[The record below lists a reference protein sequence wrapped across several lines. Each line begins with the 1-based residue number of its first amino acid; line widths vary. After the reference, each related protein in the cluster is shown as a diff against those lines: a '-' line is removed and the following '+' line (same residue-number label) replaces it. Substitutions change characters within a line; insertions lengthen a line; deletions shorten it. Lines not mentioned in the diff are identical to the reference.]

1 MCPSS
6 ELKRWSSVSW
16 SASVLLVVVWL
27 SLCSGIVRS
36 EFSFELTHRF
46 SEKARRELRE
56 RHGDKFVDWP
66 AQGTT
71 EFVQLMCYRDIVR
84 HKGRL
89 LAAGSNLLAAV
100 DGNTTYF
107 NSNDG

>member
-16 SASVLLVVVWL
+16 SASVVLVVWL

-36 EFSFELTHRF
+36 EFSFEVTHRF
-46 SEKARRELRE
+46 SEKARSELRE
-56 RHGDKFVDWP
+56 RHGDRFVDWP
-66 AQGTT
+66 AQGTK
-71 EFVQLMCYRDIVR
+71 EHVELMCHRDIVR

-89 LAAGSNLLAAV
+89 LAAGSNLLAAL
-100 DGNTTYF
+100 DGNITYE
-107 NSNDG
+107 NANDG